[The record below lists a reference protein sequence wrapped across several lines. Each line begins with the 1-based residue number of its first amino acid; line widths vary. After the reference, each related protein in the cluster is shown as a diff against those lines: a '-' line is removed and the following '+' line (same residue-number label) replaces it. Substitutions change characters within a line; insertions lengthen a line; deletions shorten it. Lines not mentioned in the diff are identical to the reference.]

1 MRGIFERR
9 SRIRVWECLGHKAL
23 RKAASAYHSLLLPT
37 SLLSADSASV
47 GSARRQT
54 KSTQAHDHPAVLTH
68 PMEQVARHTA
78 TLHNDKT
85 LRLFCG
91 TSTFICFQLL
101 SHPPAY
107 SSPSPDLFSHS
118 PSRIPLLQSQFP
130 LLTVP
135 PASLYCSH
143 SSLSS
148 QSLPHPSTAVTVPSP
163 HSPSRIPL
171 PVSYTHLT
179 LPTNHRV

>member
-1 MRGIFERR
+1 
-9 SRIRVWECLGHKAL
+9 
-23 RKAASAYHSLLLPT
+23 
-37 SLLSADSASV
+37 
-47 GSARRQT
+47 
-54 KSTQAHDHPAVLTH
+54 
-68 PMEQVARHTA
+68 MEQVARHTA
-78 TLHNDKT
+78 TLRNDKT

-118 PSRIPLLQSQFP
+118 PSRVPLLQSQF

-135 PASLYCSH
+135 PSTAVTVPSPHSPSLYCSH

-148 QSLPHPSTAVTVPSP
+148 QSLPHPSPAVTVPSP
-163 HSPSRIPL
+163 HSPSLYCSHSSLSSQSLQHSSPAVTVPSPHSSAPSLSCSHSPLSSQFRPL
-171 PVSYTHLT
+171 PFSIFTKRNEDVAVDVELNCYTSGQ
-179 LPTNHRV
+179 

>member
-1 MRGIFERR
+1 MRGTFKRG

-54 KSTQAHDHPAVLTH
+54 KSTQAHGHPAVLTH
-68 PMEQVARHTA
+68 PMEQVTSHTA
-78 TLHNDKT
+78 TLRNDKT

-118 PSRIPLLQSQFP
+118 PSRSSLSSQSLPLLQSQFP

-135 PASLYCSH
+135 PAFLSCSH

-148 QSLPHPSTAVTVPSP
+148 PF
-163 HSPSRIPL
+163 RPL
-171 PVSYTHLT
+171 PFSIFTKRNEDVAGDVELNCYTSGQ
-179 LPTNHRV
+179 